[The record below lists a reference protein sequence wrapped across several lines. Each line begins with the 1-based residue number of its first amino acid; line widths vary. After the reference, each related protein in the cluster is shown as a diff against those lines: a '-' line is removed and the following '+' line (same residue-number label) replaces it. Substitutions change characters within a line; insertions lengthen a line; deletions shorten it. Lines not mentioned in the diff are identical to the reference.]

1 MRAEVAMR
9 AVSTRTFLR
18 RTLPLTALCTMLASC
33 NEGVLAPKGPVGLAE
48 KTILLDATAIM
59 LAVVVPVILLTL
71 YFAWWYRASN
81 TRAQY
86 RPDWRY
92 SGRIEMI
99 VWSIPALIVLFLG
112 GIAWIG
118 SHNLDPGAP
127 WPGGKK
133 PLDIDVVSMDWKWLF
148 IYPEQNVAT
157 VNELTVPVGTP
168 VHFHLTSSSVMNSFF
183 IPALGS
189 QIYTMAGMVTQLVL
203 QADERGIYKGLS
215 AQFSGD
221 GFADMQFSVHAV
233 SEQDFKDWAAAA
245 SQNGDRL
252 DSNGYRA
259 LLEPSHADP
268 PRTFSSV
275 EPGLFEHAVMATM
288 STDTH

>member
-1 MRAEVAMR
+1 MRR
-9 AVSTRTFLR
+9 AISIAAACAVI
-18 RTLPLTALCTMLASC
+18 AGCK
-33 NEGVLAPKGPVGLAE
+33 EGVLAPRGPVGFAE
-48 KTILLDATAIM
+48 RTILLDATVIM
-59 LAVVVPVILLTL
+59 LAVVVPVIILTVV
-71 YFAWWYRASN
+71 FAWWYRAGN

-118 SHNLDPGAP
+118 SHDLDPAMLPSGA
-127 WPGGKK
+127 KK

-148 IYPEQNVAT
+148 IYPDQNIAT

-168 VHFHLTSSSVMNSFF
+168 VRFHLTSSSVMNSFF

-203 QADERGIYKGLS
+203 QADEAGIYKGLS

-221 GFADMQFSVHAV
+221 GFADMQFSVNAV
-233 SEQDFKDWAAAA
+233 SEQSFNEWVTATGN
-245 SQNGDRL
+245 NGTRL
-252 DSNGYRA
+252 DTHGYEA
-259 LLEPSHADP
+259 LLQPSHADA

-275 EPGLFEHAVMATM
+275 EPGLFEHAVMAPLH
-288 STDTH
+288 TDTH

>member
-1 MRAEVAMR
+1 MRAA
-9 AVSTRTFLR
+9 SSRTFLR
-18 RTLPLTALCTMLASC
+18 RALPATALCTMLAAC
-33 NEGVLAPKGPVGLAE
+33 NEGVLAPKGPVGVAE
-48 KTILLDATAIM
+48 KTILLDATVIM
-59 LAVVVPVILLTL
+59 LAVVIPVILLTL

-81 TRAQY
+81 ERARY
-86 RPDWRY
+86 RPDWGY

-118 SHNLDPGAP
+118 SHDLDPGTL
-127 WPGGKK
+127 WPGARK
-133 PLDIDVVSMDWKWLF
+133 PLDINVVSMDWKWLF
-148 IYPEQNVAT
+148 IYPEQNIAT

-183 IPALGS
+183 IPELGS
-189 QIYTMAGMVTQLVL
+189 QIYTMAGMVTQLIL

-233 SEQDFKDWAAAA
+233 SEQGFNDWVAAA
-245 SQNGDRL
+245 SRNGAGL
-252 DSNGYRA
+252 DAHGYDA
-259 LLEPSHADP
+259 LLKPSHADA

-275 EPGLFEHAVMATM
+275 EPGLFDHAVMATM
-288 STDTH
+288 QTDAH

>member
-1 MRAEVAMR
+1 
-9 AVSTRTFLR
+9 
-18 RTLPLTALCTMLASC
+18 
-33 NEGVLAPKGPVGLAE
+33 
-48 KTILLDATAIM
+48 
-59 LAVVVPVILLTL
+59 
-71 YFAWWYRASN
+71 
-81 TRAQY
+81 
-86 RPDWRY
+86 
-92 SGRIEMI
+92 MI

-118 SHNLDPGAP
+118 SHDLDPGMLS
-127 WPGGKK
+127 PGAKK

-168 VHFHLTSSSVMNSFF
+168 LRFHLTSSSVMNSFF

-203 QADERGIYKGLS
+203 QADEAGIYKGLS

-233 SEQDFKDWAAAA
+233 SEQSFNDWVAAA
-245 SQNGDRL
+245 SKNGVPL
-252 DSNGYRA
+252 DTEGYEA
-259 LLEPSHADP
+259 LIQPSHADA

-275 EPGLFEHAVMATM
+275 EPGLFDHAVMATM
-288 STDTH
+288 HTEAH